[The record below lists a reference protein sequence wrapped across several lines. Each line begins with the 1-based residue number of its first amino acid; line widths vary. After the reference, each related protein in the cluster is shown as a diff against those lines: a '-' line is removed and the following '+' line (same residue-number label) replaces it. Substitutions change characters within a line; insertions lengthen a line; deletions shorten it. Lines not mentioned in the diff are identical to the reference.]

1 MKNIKFF
8 NQLTISKIFILF
20 GFLLLSL
27 QSYAG
32 ACNCVCC
39 RCDNRICGNRV
50 AAGQKIFS
58 PMTYSDTK
66 LLNLKPIAEKSVA
79 SGMATNSAITITQ
92 VDYQNIAQNGN
103 SWIDFSNSGASFSM
117 NIGTTNMSSPQT
129 FTLPSNLMTYFN
141 NYGRLDFINESSLDI
156 GLRIDDA
163 DVVARKMFIDQD
175 GNTISKYFHVDFA
188 NDGVYV
194 LGTSWDLYD
203 EADDNFANEIDYEF
217 LDAPLSLNDVITS
230 IIEEKD
236 YDNNLCLTQEKE
248 TKTVDGYGSLILPNG
263 SSVACLRISISVERR
278 TRTLTQANNNV
289 LFTDQSIPVATS
301 YAIAFVTKQGH
312 YFQAL
317 TSATSGTVTL
327 TLPTYRFVQA
337 TNTLEEQNSVKINND
352 SKGVTINTADV
363 AAHPSSILDVQ
374 SDSLGVLIPRIS
386 KANRPHAPAT
396 GLLVY
401 QTDNTPGFYY
411 YNGTAWRV
419 LSSSASARIAV
430 EENSQTGIDQL
441 VGGSKFV
448 KFETPQ
454 DNPENLIIQIQPEG
468 DCNGVFVS
476 SKTKEGFWVKELQ
489 KGKSNVKFSW
499 KISNQ

>member
-1 MKNIKFF
+1 MKNIQFF

-27 QSYAG
+27 QSYGG

-50 AAGQKIFS
+50 AAGQKIYS
-58 PMTYSDTK
+58 PVKYSDMD
-66 LLNLKPIAEKSVA
+66 LLNLKPISAKSVA
-79 SGMATNSAITITQ
+79 ATNSAITITQ
-92 VDYQNIAQNGN
+92 SDYQNIAQNGN
-103 SWIDFSNSGASFSM
+103 SWIDFSSSGVSFSM
-117 NIGTTNMSSPQT
+117 NIGTVNTTSPQT
-129 FTLPSNLMTYFN
+129 FTLPSNLLTYFN
-141 NYGRLDFINESSLDI
+141 NYGRLDFVNESSLPSTAQFSNNPNVDI
-156 GLRIDDA
+156 
-163 DVVARKMFIDQD
+163 VARKMFIDQD
-175 GNTISKYFHVDFA
+175 GNTISKYFHVDIA

-203 EADDNFANEIDYEF
+203 EADDNFENEIDYEF
-217 LDAPLSLNDVITS
+217 LDAPLSLNDEITS

-236 YDNNLCLTQEKE
+236 YNNNLCLTQEKE

-278 TRTLTQANNNV
+278 TRTLTQATNNDPFPTNPSS
-289 LFTDQSIPVATS
+289 TTS
-301 YAIAFVTKQGH
+301 AIAFVTKQGH

-337 TNTLEEQNSVKINND
+337 TNTLEAANSVTINNN
-352 SKGVTINTADV
+352 SKGVTINTTDV
-363 AAHPSSILDVQ
+363 AAHPSSILDIQ

-386 KANRPHAPAT
+386 KSNRPHAPAT

-401 QTDNTPGFYY
+401 QTDDTPGFYY
-411 YNGTAWRV
+411 YNGTAWRI
-419 LSSSASARIAV
+419 LSSSASARVSA
-430 EENSQTGIDQL
+430 EEKSTTGIDQL
-441 VGGSKFV
+441 VSGSKFV
-448 KFETPQ
+448 KFDTPQ
-454 DNPENLIIQIQPEG
+454 DNPERLIIQVQPEG
-468 DCNGVFVS
+468 DCNGVFIS
-476 SKTKEGFWVKELQ
+476 GKTKEGFWVKELQ